1 MQPTKKVS
9 KLWVGN
15 GGAHKLGMRNIFSL
29 LAGTWDGL
37 GNTGITNLFY
47 TRGLGIVI

>member
-1 MQPTKKVS
+1 M
-9 KLWVGN
+9 LDG
-15 GGAHKLGMRNIFSL
+15 HKLGVSNIFQSTV

-47 TRGLGIVI
+47 THGLGIVV